1 MALNCI
7 ITKKSVLKQQDKL
20 YNITVNLS
28 LKDGT
33 VEVLNQNFL
42 IKYRTGD
49 NVANKKIALQAEIQ
63 AAIDNYKAE
72 QVLFNATAF
81 TTLCSNIQTGLV
93 L

>member
-1 MALNCI
+1 MALNCM

-28 LKDGT
+28 LKDDT
-33 VEVLNQNFL
+33 TEVLNQDFS
-42 IKYRTGD
+42 IRYRTGD
-49 NVANKKIALQAEIQ
+49 NVATKKTELQTKIQ
-63 AAIDNYKAE
+63 AVIDNYKAE

-81 TTLCSNIQTGLV
+81 TTLCSQIQTGLV

>member
-1 MALNCI
+1 MALNCT

-28 LKDGT
+28 LKDDT
-33 VEVLNQNFL
+33 TEVLNQDFS
-42 IKYRTGD
+42 IRYRTGD
-49 NVANKKIALQAEIQ
+49 NVATKKTELQAKIQ
-63 AAIDNYKAE
+63 AVIDNYKAE

-81 TTLCSNIQTGLV
+81 TTLCSQIQTGLV